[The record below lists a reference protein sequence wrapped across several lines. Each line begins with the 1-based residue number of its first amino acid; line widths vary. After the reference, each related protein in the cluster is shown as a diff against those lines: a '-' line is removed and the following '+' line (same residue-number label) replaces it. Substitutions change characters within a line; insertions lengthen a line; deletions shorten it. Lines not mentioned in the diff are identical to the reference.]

1 MEGLKEAFE
10 AEITRLMQ
18 RGLSQEDELIARRYY
33 SQKERDSMDDSDFCG
48 PHQSFP
54 VKSQEDVNNA
64 ARLVGHADNP
74 DAVKHCIIGKAKAN
88 GWSIPDAWKRAD
100 QPVIVRADGSHDA
113 MSGSHS
119 HAHPAFG
126 SQGGD
131 GSHTHEHSHSNDA
144 DHKHSHA
151 EEKADQPDILRSLP
165 AELQLYMPILR
176 IDREKREIM
185 ARATSEAKDKYK
197 TVFDY
202 NASKEA
208 FSKWR
213 GNIRE
218 MHDSTKA
225 VGRAVKWTP
234 LDEEKAVDVI
244 LRVSRGAEDTWQK
257 VLDGTLSG
265 LSVGAKNG
273 VWEKRTIN
281 GEEVPVLTRYDL
293 VEVSLVD
300 NPANPDCNI
309 QIVRADGLI
318 TDVLDDTEENSQPTD
333 TRAGKAI
340 SAATA
345 GKMHQSMLHSLQAA
359 KTSADMCNCPACQ
372 AVSTAL
378 DPDQDGD
385 IDIIPEL
392 DTDGDQGG
400 AGDVEASLTPTI
412 LRIVKETIEQTL
424 QPTVQR
430 YSAIAARL
438 AQTDTPDITRRLD
451 EISGLK
457 SELSEVRSALAEVKG
472 ITESYANRAS
482 SGGPVV
488 NTGNMRG
495 APPAPMQPQQLAA
508 QYAPFVE
515 LLIKSGIIRDR
526 EQQIQANLLV
536 QQLANGG

>member
-1 MEGLKEAFE
+1 MEVERSLTK
-10 AEITRLMQ
+10 
-18 RGLSQEDELIARRYY
+18 
-33 SQKERDSMDDSDFCG
+33 KERDAIDEDDFAG
-48 PHQSFP
+48 PDHSFP
-54 VKSQEDVNNA
+54 IDTQAHLDA
-64 ARLVGHADNP
+64 AAHLIGHAADP
-74 DAVKHCIIGKAKAN
+74 AAVKNKAIAIAKRKGFTLPKA
-88 GWSIPDAWKRAD
+88 WQDEEKERMD
-100 QPVIVRADGSHDA
+100 TPVIIRADGNHDA
-113 MSGSHS
+113 MTGSHS

-131 GSHTHEHSHSNDA
+131 ENHSHEHSHSNDA
-144 DHKHSHA
+144 DHHHSHDR
-151 EEKADQPDILRSLP
+151 ADEPDILRSLP

-176 IDREKREIM
+176 IDREKREVT
-185 ARATSEAKDKYK
+185 ARATSETKDKYK

-202 NASKEA
+202 SASKEA
-208 FSKWR
+208 FRNWR

-318 TDVLDDTEENSQPTD
+318 TDVLDDTDPQEISQPTD

-359 KTSADMCNCPACQ
+359 KTSADMCNCEACQ
-372 AVSTAL
+372 AVSNAL

-392 DTDGDQGG
+392 DTDSDQGG
-400 AGDVEASLTPTI
+400 AGDVEASLRPTI
-412 LRIVKETIEQTL
+412 ERIIKETL

-438 AQTDTPDITRRLD
+438 AQTETPDITRRLD
-451 EISGLK
+451 EFTGLK
-457 SELSEVRSALAEVKG
+457 TELSELRSAVADVRG

-495 APPAPMQPQQLAA
+495 GAPQPLAPQQLAA

-515 LLIKSGIIRDR
+515 LLIKAGIIKDH
-526 EQQIQANLLV
+526 QAQIEANLLV
-536 QQLANGG
+536 QKIANGG